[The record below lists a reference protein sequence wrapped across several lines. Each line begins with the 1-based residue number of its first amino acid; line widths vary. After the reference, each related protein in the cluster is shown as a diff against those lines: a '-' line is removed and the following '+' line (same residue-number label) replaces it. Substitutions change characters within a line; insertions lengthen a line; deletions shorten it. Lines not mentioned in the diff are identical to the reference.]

1 MRGTVAKPLFLHFAR
16 GTRLMSEPSRMP
28 RQEIG
33 GTVPEIQL
41 PMISGEAGSLS
52 TFMKGKRGAVVVFWW
67 ETCSHCIRYDS
78 YLNSFS
84 DGHPE
89 ICLVAVASRK
99 GENLDQIRATEAERN
114 LRFPIFHDSGG
125 IVARQW
131 FTQQT
136 PRAFL
141 IDMDRRLLYRG
152 ATDNFKY
159 PQDPEYRAYLEPA
172 IEAYFAGRPIER
184 KETASFGCA
193 VESVYY
199 ILPKTLA

>member
-1 MRGTVAKPLFLHFAR
+1 
-16 GTRLMSEPSRMP
+16 MSEPSRIL

-33 GTVPEIQL
+33 GVVPEIQL
-41 PMISGEAGSLS
+41 PMISGETGSLS
-52 TFMKGKRGAVVVFWW
+52 TFLQGKRGAVVVFWS
-67 ETCSHCIRYDS
+67 ETCSHCIRYDG

-84 DGHPE
+84 DSHPE
-89 ICLVAVASRK
+89 ISLVAVASRR
-99 GENLDQIRATEAERN
+99 GENLGQIRAAVAARN

-125 IVARQW
+125 SVARQW

-141 IDMDRRLLYRG
+141 IDMERRLLYRYRG
-152 ATDNFKY
+152 AIDNFRY
-159 PQDPEYRAYLEPA
+159 PQDPEYRAYLEPG
-172 IEAYFAGRPIER
+172 IEAYLAGRPIER

-199 ILPKTLA
+199 ILPKALA